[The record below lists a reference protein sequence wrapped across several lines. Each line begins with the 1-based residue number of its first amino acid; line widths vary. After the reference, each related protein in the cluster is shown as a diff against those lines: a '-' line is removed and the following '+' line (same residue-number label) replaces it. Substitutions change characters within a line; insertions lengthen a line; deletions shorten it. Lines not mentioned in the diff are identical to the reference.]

1 MQSDT
6 VLSLESAM
14 YIMIPEQIIDVI
26 GCANIKCGM
35 ILFFNKGDGL
45 MKKFLAVIGYIIL
58 FVLATAVFLLSIGT
72 VFTAIP
78 FFGSIANIITVG
90 WLHLWLPLCIVLFV
104 IALVL
109 CLVNRKKPVHWV
121 ALALCVVSLASTIFF
136 TCSNASALSQYDL
149 KPNVFLQKEDL
160 SAVQV
165 ETYTYTE
172 SEYGPVNLD
181 AYYTEDGKTDK
192 PVLIYIHGGG
202 WILNSR
208 ETHSYYPKVFA
219 NHGYVAFTLDYDLSS
234 SERHLA
240 KSTELQIAE
249 AFAWVKN
256 HAADF
261 GGDINQLF
269 VAGGSAGGNLTLE
282 LAYKIN
288 AGIYQTS
295 ADGTELPTVKAV
307 SVTFPA
313 TSVVAIYNN
322 DDLVLGGTVNNM
334 AASYTGC
341 SPEEDP
347 ALYDSLA
354 PGNAISANTPPTN
367 IVLGAGDVI
376 VPPKDTYE
384 FDADLEKAGIAHQT
398 VTIPYANHGFD
409 AVDGNMGNR
418 AYLDLSLR
426 WFEQYLENTGDK

>member
-1 MQSDT
+1 MRYD
-6 VLSLESAM
+6 
-14 YIMIPEQIIDVI
+14 II
-26 GCANIKCGM
+26 
-35 ILFFNKGDGL
+35 FQFNHKGDGL
-45 MKKFLAVIGYIIL
+45 MKKILAVIGYIIL
-58 FVLATAVFLLSIGT
+58 FLLVTSVFLLSIGT

-78 FFGSIANIITVG
+78 YIGSIANIITIG

-109 CLVNRKKPVHWV
+109 CLVKRKKPAHWIAF
-121 ALALCVVSLASTIFF
+121 ALAVVSLASTAFV
-136 TCSNASALSQYDL
+136 TCSNASALKRYDV
-149 KPNVFLQKEDL
+149 KPNVFLEKEDL
-160 SAVQV
+160 SDVQV
-165 ETYTYTE
+165 ETYTYTQ
-172 SEYGPVNLD
+172 SEYGPVSLD
-181 AYYTEDGKTDK
+181 AYYKEDGKTDK

-202 WILNSR
+202 WILNSK
-208 ETHSYYPKVFA
+208 ETHAYYSKVFA
-219 NHGYVAFTLDYDLSS
+219 NHDYVAFTLDYDLSS

-249 AFAWVKN
+249 AFAWAKK

-261 GGDINQLF
+261 GGDINQLY
-269 VAGGSAGGNLTLE
+269 VAGGSAGGNLALE
-282 LAYKIN
+282 LSYKIN
-288 AGIYQTS
+288 EGIYKTS
-295 ADGTELPTVKAV
+295 ADGTELPPVTAV

-313 TSVVAIYNN
+313 TSVVAVYNN
-322 DDLVLGGTVNNM
+322 DDLVLGSTVNNM

-341 SPEEDP
+341 SPEENP
-347 ALYDSLA
+347 ELYNSLA
-354 PGNAISANTPPTN
+354 PGNFITASTPPTN

-376 VPPKDTYE
+376 VPPKETYE

-426 WFEQYLENTGDK
+426 WFEQYTGNTGDE

>member
-1 MQSDT
+1 
-6 VLSLESAM
+6 
-14 YIMIPEQIIDVI
+14 
-26 GCANIKCGM
+26 
-35 ILFFNKGDGL
+35 
-45 MKKFLAVIGYIIL
+45 MKKILALIGRIIFL
-58 FVLATAVFLLSIGT
+58 VLAIIVFLFSIGT

-90 WLHLWLPLCIVLFV
+90 WLHLWLPLCIVLCL
-104 IALVL
+104 IGLGL
-109 CLVNRKKPVHWV
+109 CLVNRKKPAQRKKPPHWI
-121 ALALCVVSLASTIFF
+121 ALSLSVVSLGATIFF
-136 TCSNASALSQYDL
+136 LSANASALRQYGVE
-149 KPNVFLQKEDL
+149 PNVFLAKEDI
-160 SAVQV
+160 STVQV
-165 ETYTYTE
+165 ETYSYTQ
-172 SEYGPVNLD
+172 SEYGPVYLD
-181 AYYTEDGKTDK
+181 AYYTEDGKADK

-202 WILNSR
+202 WIMNSR
-208 ETHSYYPKVFA
+208 ETHAYYPKVFA

-261 GGDINQLF
+261 GGDITQLC
-269 VAGGSAGGNLTLE
+269 VAGGSAGGNLALE
-282 LAYKIN
+282 LSYKIN
-288 AGIYQTS
+288 AGIYKTS

-313 TSVVAIYNN
+313 TSVVAVYNN
-322 DDLVLGGTVNNM
+322 DDLVLGSTVNNM

-341 SPEEDP
+341 SPEENP
-347 ALYDSLA
+347 ALYASLA
-354 PGNAISANTPPTN
+354 PANFITASTPPTN
-367 IVLGAGDVI
+367 MVLGAGDVI
-376 VPPKDTYE
+376 VPPKETYE
-384 FDADLEKAGIAHQT
+384 LDADLEKAGIEHQT

-426 WFEQYLENTGDK
+426 WFEQYLGKTGDK